1 MKQTKVPK
9 AFILDTN
16 VILHDASSIHQF
28 QENDVIIPLT
38 VIEELDHFKRG
49 SQVINLN
56 AREFAR
62 TLDSMTGTALFN
74 GGISMGKGKGKVRIG
89 IARGISDEIKEIF
102 KEDTPDHRILT
113 VALDFARKNHNPV
126 ILVTKDVNLRMKAKA
141 LGIPAEDYTTDRIN
155 SVESLYT
162 GKEIIENFDDDII
175 VKLFQVPFEIPAKQ
189 IIKKIKSE
197 IIPNKYYILRNSSR
211 SVLGCFDQELE
222 LFKKIDKNIIYGIKP
237 RNAEQT

>member
-1 MKQTKVPK
+1 
-9 AFILDTN
+9 
-16 VILHDASSIHQF
+16 
-28 QENDVIIPLT
+28 
-38 VIEELDHFKRG
+38 
-49 SQVINLN
+49 
-56 AREFAR
+56 
-62 TLDSMTGTALFN
+62 
-74 GGISMGKGKGKVRIG
+74 
-89 IARGISDEIKEIF
+89 
-102 KEDTPDHRILT
+102 
-113 VALDFARKNHNPV
+113 RKNHNPV

-237 RNAEQT
+237 RNAEQTFAVDALTNNNIPLVSLTGKAGTGKTLLALASALHIRKYYRQI